1 MIEFDISVS
10 LQPYKDKET
19 INWAWLKY
27 QQHALNVEKFAE
39 LIKQGY
45 CFCQCFRT
53 EQQQFGIK
61 EKTDKNFKEA
71 HMLFID
77 IDDSNIEMNMFVRNL
92 SKKPSL
98 YYTTPS
104 NHTKK
109 SDYRYRFRLCYL
121 FSEAITSV
129 SQYQS
134 LYDAVMQSVNRDM
147 GGFLNKDN
155 CGRSPSQQFG
165 GNGNGNCELHNTD
178 IVYSLSDFP
187 IQNNNVLSSFL
198 LISNGKSDSSKPL
211 IKDVEIIDNEFI
223 MDVNRLKPTELID
236 KYKGRYDYFTHTELD
251 FQDGFALIPKD
262 YIEIYRS
269 WYIDI
274 ITKENGDTCQ
284 TSIVKKLRDN
294 NGRRKKLFIAGLIMK
309 KILPSITF
317 EHLLYNLI
325 CERFYYYDNS
335 DRVLS
340 NKELIRISKEVINT
354 PIEKINLNCR
364 EKRKFI
370 VDKAY
375 CAEHN
380 IPPNEMKNRVRK
392 KLKDEEIGNVYDC
405 SLSLKENLVNLKAMG
420 IKVGKSKLYQWCK
433 ENGISTKE
441 ERGYHNPY
449 QKIRELQYDYYP
461 ISVTDKQFYRNHIK
475 ELRIQPNSVLLSS
488 IPTL

>member
-1 MIEFDISVS
+1 MDKENTNSFNISVS
-10 LQPYKDKET
+10 IRNYTDKNKIDWKNVRYQHRILT
-19 INWAWLKY
+19 IK
-27 QQHALNVEKFAE
+27 EFAE

-45 CFCQCFRT
+45 CFCHNFKT
-53 EQQQFGIK
+53 HSNTFGVR
-61 EKTDKNFKEA
+61 EKTDKNFISA
-71 HMLFID
+71 DMVFID
-77 IDDSNIEMNMFVRNL
+77 IDDNEIDMKMFVDNL
-92 SKKPSL
+92 FKKPTI
-98 YYTTPS
+98 YYTTPN
-104 NHTKK
+104 NHTEK
-109 SDYRYRFRLCYL
+109 SNYRYRFRLCYL
-121 FSEAITSV
+121 FDTPITDV
-129 SQYQS
+129 QTYKT
-134 LYDAVMQSVNRDM
+134 LYMCIINQIGNDIQD
-147 GGFLNKDN
+147 FTNKDD
-155 CGRSPSQQFG
+155 CGKSPSQQFS
-165 GNGNGNCELHNTD
+165 GNGNSNCELYVTSN
-178 IVYSLSDFP
+178 IFSLSDFP
-187 IQNNNVLSSFL
+187 IQNNNALSSFL

-223 MDVNRLKPTELID
+223 MDVSRLKPTELID
-236 KYKGRYDYFTHTELD
+236 KYKSRYNYFTHTDLL

-284 TSIVKKLRDN
+284 TSMVKKLRDS

-392 KLKDEEIGNVYDC
+392 KLKDEEIGNAYDC

-420 IKVGKSKLYQWCK
+420 IKVGKSKLYQWCM
-433 ENGISTKE
+433 ENGISTKGE
-441 ERGYHNPY
+441 KACNHNPY
-449 QKIRELQYDYYP
+449 QEIREMRKL
-461 ISVTDKQFYRNHIK
+461 RNLCIYA
-475 ELRIQPNSVLLSS
+475 
-488 IPTL
+488 